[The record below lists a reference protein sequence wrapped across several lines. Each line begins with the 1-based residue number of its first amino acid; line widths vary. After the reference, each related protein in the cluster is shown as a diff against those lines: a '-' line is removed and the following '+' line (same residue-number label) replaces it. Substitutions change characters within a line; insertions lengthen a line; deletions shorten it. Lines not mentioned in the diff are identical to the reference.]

1 METIYRCMTC
11 GNNLPADGDKAPKCN
26 YCSEETIMTAVTE
39 ENKDSLIP
47 SNPYIPDTPK
57 DE

>member
-11 GNNLPADGDKAPKCN
+11 GNNLPGDVDNMPKCN
-26 YCSEETIMTAVTE
+26 CSEEAAMIAVTE

-47 SNPYIPDTPK
+47 SKPYIPDTPK

>member
-11 GNNLPADGDKAPKCN
+11 GNNLPGDVDNVPKCN
-26 YCSEETIMTAVTE
+26 CSEEAVMAVVTE

-47 SNPYIPDTPK
+47 RKPRIPDV